1 MQKKKT
7 IKNKKIYKSDSKL
20 QKGTKVVEQEG
31 RLGYT
36 VNTFRLYKSNNEIL
50 KKELVNKSYYPP
62 CDEIILKGTKEVQN
76 EVTK

>member
-1 MQKKKT
+1 MIET
-7 IKNKKIYKSDSKL
+7 ITNKKIYKNNSKL
-20 QKGTKVVEQEG
+20 RKDVKVVEQPG

-36 VNTFRLYKSNNEIL
+36 VNTFRIYKSNGEIL
-50 KKELVNKSYYPP
+50 KKELINKSYYPP